1 MAKCSFLI
9 KDILRKKQDCGILK
23 ATSNASKLK
32 HCFNLSYH
40 ENLTIP
46 TNGEK
51 CLHDGKSADGKVVV
65 RHDSGVSA
73 VIKKPLGRNETKR
86 TNDKNIKWE
95 NYKEVHDNISNKTK
109 SENQNRTAEERRDI
123 VVEVTRDQNQKDS
136 SESGKKA
143 VDVCTAKSV
152 SSVIS
157 GNGRLNDGNGK
168 VTDKETLS
176 PDSAKNDDNEDSQ
189 LKTGEIFKDSQQ
201 NTSQIPSL
209 QHLVNSNVGHQIR
222 GFSTGGV
229 TLLHPRAVVPGIAG
243 SVYAALPGI
252 IASDPRVLPV
262 PPAALP
268 GSTGLQSPSLPRNK
282 IIAQG
287 KHISKSNHNNRLKI
301 LIKYYTA
308 FPEIPQSSFSILN
321 FKSNSVKC

>member
-51 CLHDGKSADGKVVV
+51 CLHDGKSTDGKVVA
-65 RHDSGVSA
+65 RQESGGST
-73 VIKKPLGRNETKR
+73 VIIKTLDRNETKR
-86 TNDKNIKWE
+86 TNDKNIKSK
-95 NYKEVHDNISNKTK
+95 NYKEADDNIPNKTK
-109 SENQNRTAEERRDI
+109 NQNQNHNRTAAERRDI
-123 VVEVTRDQNQKDS
+123 VVEVTRDHNQKDS
-136 SESGKKA
+136 SESGKKVHVA
-143 VDVCTAKSV
+143 DVCTVKSM

-168 VTDKETLS
+168 VTDREPLS
-176 PDSAKNDDNEDSQ
+176 PDSAKDDDNEDS
-189 LKTGEIFKDSQQ
+189 LSKTGEFFKDTQ

-209 QHLVNSNVGHQIR
+209 QHLVTSNLGHQVR
-222 GFSTGGV
+222 GYSTGGV

-243 SVYAALPGI
+243 SLCAALPGI

-262 PPAALP
+262 PTAALP
-268 GSTGLQSPSLPRNK
+268 GLTGLQRPALPRNK
-282 IIAQG
+282 IITQG
-287 KHISKSNHNNRLKI
+287 KYISKSKHR
-301 LIKYYTA
+301 
-308 FPEIPQSSFSILN
+308 
-321 FKSNSVKC
+321 

>member
-51 CLHDGKSADGKVVV
+51 CLHDGKSTDGKVVV
-65 RHDSGVSA
+65 RHESGGNT
-73 VIKKPLGRNETKR
+73 VIIKTLDGNETKG
-86 TNDKNIKWE
+86 TNDKNIKSK
-95 NYKEVHDNISNKTK
+95 NYKEADDNIPNKTK
-109 SENQNRTAEERRDI
+109 SQNQNHNRTAAERRDI
-123 VVEVTRDQNQKDS
+123 VVEVTRDHNQKDS
-136 SESGKKA
+136 SESGKKVHVA
-143 VDVCTAKSV
+143 DVCTVKSV
-152 SSVIS
+152 SSVIL

-176 PDSAKNDDNEDSQ
+176 PDSAKDDENEDSQ

-209 QHLVNSNVGHQIR
+209 QHLVNSNVRHQIH
-222 GFSTGGV
+222 GCSTGGV

-243 SVYAALPGI
+243 SLCAALPGI

-268 GSTGLQSPSLPRNK
+268 GLTGLQSPSLPRNK

-287 KHISKSNHNNRLKI
+287 KNISKSKH
-301 LIKYYTA
+301 
-308 FPEIPQSSFSILN
+308 
-321 FKSNSVKC
+321 